1 MVKTRATPD
10 GEGWRINGRKI
21 WTTNSPQADWCIVF
35 AVTDPDLGRKLGE
48 QGYAALHQRWT
59 ADVHIPRYLS
69 LVKGVLE
76 ARNARVDEAHSP
88 SPVAQG

>member
-1 MVKTRATPD
+1 MTFDTDEQLLDAMDRL
-10 GEGWRINGRKI
+10 
-21 WTTNSPQADWCIVF
+21 
-35 AVTDPDLGRKLGE
+35 VTDPDLGRKLGE